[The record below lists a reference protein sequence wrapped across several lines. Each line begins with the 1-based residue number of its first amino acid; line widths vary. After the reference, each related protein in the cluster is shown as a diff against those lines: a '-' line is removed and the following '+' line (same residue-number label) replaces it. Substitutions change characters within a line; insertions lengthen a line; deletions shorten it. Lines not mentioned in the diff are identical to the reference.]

1 MKKSFGI
8 IGAGNIGQAVARHL
22 INAGYQVTLSNSKGI
37 EPLKEIVASLGKNA
51 KAGTAVEA
59 AQQDIVL
66 LALPWSQ
73 LPTITKLVDWT
84 DRIVLDATNHF
95 INANFDVADL
105 NGKASSEVVASYLPG
120 AKIVKV
126 FNTLYFKILAADP
139 HEAGGRRVLFLS
151 ADDVPSKK
159 EVIGVIESLGFAAV
173 DLGTLAEGS
182 KQQQAKGALAALN
195 LIKL

>member
-159 EVIGVIESLGFAAV
+159 EGICSGRFRDIGRR
-173 DLGTLAEGS
+173 
-182 KQQQAKGALAALN
+182 K
-195 LIKL
+195 